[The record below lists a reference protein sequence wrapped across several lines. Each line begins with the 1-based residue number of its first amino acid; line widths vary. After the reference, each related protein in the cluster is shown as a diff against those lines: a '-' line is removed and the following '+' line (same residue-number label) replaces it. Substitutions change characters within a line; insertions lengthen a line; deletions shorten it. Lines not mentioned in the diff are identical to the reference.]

1 MSGQPTERQVE
12 QLGEDG
18 VEGRMLQVF
27 REVLAVEDLR
37 LGDAS
42 TAADVPGWD
51 SLAHINIMYSLE
63 AEFDVQF
70 SDEQLTSF
78 QDVGELRR
86 FLVEQAG

>member
-1 MSGQPTERQVE
+1 MSE
-12 QLGEDG
+12 QSNRTLGGDG
-18 VEGRMLQVF
+18 VEGRVLQVF
-27 REVLAVEDLR
+27 REVLAVDDLQ
-37 LGDAS
+37 LSDAS

>member
-1 MSGQPTERQVE
+1 VSE
-12 QLGEDG
+12 QSNRTLGGDG

-27 REVLAVEDLR
+27 REVLAVDDLR
-37 LGDAS
+37 LSDAS

>member
-1 MSGQPTERQVE
+1 MSE
-12 QLGEDG
+12 QSNRTLDGDG

-27 REVLAVEDLR
+27 REVLAVDDLQ
-37 LGDAS
+37 LSDAS

>member
-1 MSGQPTERQVE
+1 VSE
-12 QLGEDG
+12 QSNRTLGGDG

-27 REVLAVEDLR
+27 REVLAVDDLQ
-37 LGDAS
+37 LSDAS

>member
-1 MSGQPTERQVE
+1 VSAETGG
-12 QLGEDG
+12 LLSEDG
-18 VEGRMLQVF
+18 VEGRLLQVF

-37 LGDAS
+37 LSDSS

-63 AEFDVQF
+63 AEFGVQF

-86 FLVEQAG
+86 FLVESVDGRAG

>member
-1 MSGQPTERQVE
+1 MSAETGGR
-12 QLGEDG
+12 LGEDG
-18 VEGRMLQVF
+18 VEGRVLRVF
-27 REVLAVEDLR
+27 REVLAEEDLQ
-37 LGDAS
+37 LSDAS

-63 AEFDVQF
+63 AEFGVRF

-86 FLVEQAG
+86 FLAEQRG

>member
-1 MSGQPTERQVE
+1 VSE
-12 QLGEDG
+12 QSNRTLGGDG
-18 VEGRMLQVF
+18 VEGRVLQVF
-27 REVLAVEDLR
+27 REVLAVDDLQ
-37 LGDAS
+37 LSDAS

>member
-1 MSGQPTERQVE
+1 MSE
-12 QLGEDG
+12 QSNRTLGGDG

-27 REVLAVEDLR
+27 REVLAVDDLQ
-37 LGDAS
+37 LSDAS

>member
-1 MSGQPTERQVE
+1 MSDVDERMV
-12 QLGEDG
+12 
-18 VEGRMLQVF
+18 QVF
-27 REVLAVEDLR
+27 REVLGREDVQLEDR
-37 LGDAS
+37 T

-63 AEFDVQF
+63 AEFGVRF

-86 FLVEQAG
+86 FLASEAG